1 MVLVNIVSDAFVWR
15 PQACDNDELRLQAFR
30 LVQAMLF
37 QCVLHPKRLDP
48 FQAAEAWHLRVKRG
62 MSWLQVRTQV
72 HAVAGAR
79 PGQRAVEDAA
89 TRVAAQRYLP
99 EFQRICVVKAMYA
112 NCGRTPLLSPAQK
125 QAVVAF
131 VKRWCSKCFCTA
143 NCIIQE
149 LKLICKNKTIHRALN
164 EAGYHW
170 RPVPEGGKL
179 TDAHPPSE
187 RRSSTLTSTN
197 RLHGGAGTWAWCWMA
212 LPSRVPRRR

>member
-1 MVLVNIVSDAFVWR
+1 
-15 PQACDNDELRLQAFR
+15 
-30 LVQAMLF
+30 
-37 QCVLHPKRLDP
+37 
-48 FQAAEAWHLRVKRG
+48 

-72 HAVAGAR
+72 HTVAGAR

-89 TRVAAQRYLP
+89 TRIAAQRSLP
-99 EFQRICVVKAMYA
+99 EFQRIGVVKAMYA
-112 NCGRTPLLSPAQK
+112 NCCRTPLLSPAQK

-131 VKRWCSKCFCTA
+131 VKRGCSKRFCTA
-143 NCIIQE
+143 KYIIQE

-170 RPVPEGGKL
+170 RPVPKRGKL

-197 RLHGGAGTWAWCWMA
+197 RLHGCAGTWAWCWMA
-212 LPSRVPRRR
+212 LPSRVPRSR